1 MIYCIL
7 KIWEPQYFIMSE
19 EKIIEFIQP
28 DAQDWEKLER
38 VSEIDMQGFGEDG
51 ISTFNLSQFARGG
64 SVFCLTL
71 NGLIIA
77 EAVVLRNFRDDG
89 AEIFGFAV
97 AKEYFNQGYG
107 TKLLIHLKEVA
118 KETGIKYFEL
128 TMNPDR
134 PVLHRLYIQKAN
146 FYKKAEL
153 TPHPH
158 KHEPRWLL
166 RYDI

>member
-1 MIYCIL
+1 
-7 KIWEPQYFIMSE
+7 MSE
-19 EKIIEFIQP
+19 EKIIDFIQP
-28 DAQDWEKLER
+28 EAQDWESLER

-64 SVFCLTL
+64 SVFCLRL

-77 EAVVLRNFRDDG
+77 EAVVIRNFLDDG

-107 TKLLIHLKEVA
+107 TMLLKHLKEVA
-118 KETGIKYFEL
+118 KKIGIKYFEL

-134 PVLHRLYIQKAN
+134 IVLHKLYLGHGK

-158 KHEPRWLL
+158 KHEPRWLA
-166 RYDI
+166 RCDIE

>member
-1 MIYCIL
+1 
-7 KIWEPQYFIMSE
+7 MSE
-19 EKIIEFIQP
+19 NKVIEFLQP

-64 SVFCLTL
+64 SVFCLSL

-77 EAVVLRNFRDDG
+77 EAVVLRNFRDNG

-97 AKEYFNQGYG
+97 AKEYFHQGYG
-107 TKLLIHLKEVA
+107 TMLLQHLKEVA
-118 KETGIKYFEL
+118 KASGIGYFEL

-134 PVLHRLYIQKAN
+134 EVLHRLYIGRGK

-153 TPHPH
+153 APHPH
-158 KHEPRWLL
+158 KHEPRWLARCDL
-166 RYDI
+166 